1 MEDGN
6 NVDEEIGYYV
16 VLISD
21 EMKNYRHKLETLEN
35 VNQVNTECKWF
46 KKKAKLGSIPLSIWT
61 KQY

>member
-1 MEDGN
+1 MKDGN

-35 VNQVNTECKWF
+35 VNQK
-46 KKKAKLGSIPLSIWT
+46 
-61 KQY
+61 